1 MVSVLSALALL
12 TGCEINLLSGG
23 KFGGTKSQG
32 PCVAKQPIAT
42 PTLGQQ
48 LLDLQKAHTA
58 GVITDAEYEAQKA
71 KLLKDG

>member
-23 KFGGTKSQG
+23 KFGAARGQG
-32 PCVAKQPIAT
+32 QCVTKQPIVT

-48 LLDLQKAHTA
+48 LLDLQKARAA

-71 KLLKDG
+71 KLLKGG